1 MASWEEIVQEIESR
15 LQVISKSEAGISI
28 GFSWDDGRMQQV
40 NISKVNFIGESLA
53 LITSPVVPYS
63 REAADFLLDN
73 YALPIVKT
81 EEDGYLS
88 IIHPLHIDHMPTSVC
103 IQAIISIAESADE
116 IEKSI
121 LNGGDGQTG
130 SIAKEESENATEEI
144 SAVIPAGQYVVGTD
158 VAPGLFRFAGYVARL
173 DSEMEIITNESVRS
187 GLGLVRVLE
196 HDNYFEVSGE
206 AVRIE
211 DYPSYDV
218 MGNAPR
224 GGIYLVGVD
233 IMAGRYRIHG
243 EGRSA
248 YYATYDRQMN
258 RTGNDLNKG
267 SLILNLSPSVFAL
280 EFTGRIEKM

>member
-1 MASWEEIVQEIESR
+1 MATWEEIIHEIESR
-15 LQVISKSEAGISI
+15 LQVLAKSDGQISI
-28 GFSWDDGRMQQV
+28 GFSWDDGRNQQV
-40 NISKVNFIGESLA
+40 NMSRVNFIGESLA

-73 YALPIVKT
+73 YSLPIVKT

-88 IIHPLHIDHMPTSVC
+88 IIHPLHVDHMPVSVC

-116 IEKSI
+116 IEKSM
-121 LNGGDGQTG
+121 LNGGDGHTG
-130 SIAKEESENATEEI
+130 SIAKEESEETEEEN

-158 VAPGLFRFAGYVARL
+158 VAPGLYRFAGYVARL
-173 DSEMEIITNESVRS
+173 DSEMEVITNESVRS

-196 HDNYFEVSGE
+196 HDSYFEISGE
-206 AVRIE
+206 AIRVE
-211 DYPSYDV
+211 DYPRYDV
-218 MGNAPR
+218 MENAPR